1 MKLPI
6 QTWPKNRT
14 HGLIAGME
22 HATFPPDLMQLQADW
37 HRTYEALTASD
48 PVRTTVLRRRLQWLS
63 VRLWWH
69 PYWSGPGR
77 TPAARAELRDQ
88 VRTWQEQR

>member
-1 MKLPI
+1 MSD
-6 QTWPKNRT
+6 QRV
-14 HGLIAGME
+14 HE
-22 HATFPPDLMQLQADW
+22 VLQG
-37 HRTYEALTASD
+37 
-48 PVRTTVLRRRLQWLS
+48 LS

-77 TPAARAELRDQ
+77 MPAARVELRHQ